1 MYVIGMIAILSNNEN
16 VVFGFLVVMILI
28 KCSYCLFKRCIV
40 TYLEDGKVYASAAQL
55 FGFTVSKK
63 NMNDEVYE
71 ELIINFALI
80 LLINKLLIILLIKYY
95 YTSFTPSVKK
105 IILTYIYNGNKL

>member
-1 MYVIGMIAILSNNEN
+1 MYGIGMIGVMSNNEN

-28 KCSYCLFKRCIV
+28 KFSYYLFKRCIV

-55 FGFTVSKK
+55 FGYTISKK
-63 NMNDEVYE
+63 NMNDGVYE

-80 LLINKLLIILLIKYY
+80 ILINKLLLMLLVKYY
-95 YTSFTPSVKK
+95 YKSLTPSVKK
-105 IILTYIYNGNKL
+105 FIQTYVYNDN